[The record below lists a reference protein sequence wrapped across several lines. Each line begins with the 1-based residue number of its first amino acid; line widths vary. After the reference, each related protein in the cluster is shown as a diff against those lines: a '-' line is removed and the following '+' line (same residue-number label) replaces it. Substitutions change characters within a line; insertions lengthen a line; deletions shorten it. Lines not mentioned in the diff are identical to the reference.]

1 MLPAD
6 CCAEYVCGSTEG
18 VQCTTAIR
26 HTVDRFMK
34 KNPKKG
40 KSSSSL
46 FKRHIVATCLKIVLN
61 FADIFTDKFSSVSL
75 R

>member
-26 HTVDRFMK
+26 HTVGVFVK
-34 KNPKKG
+34 KSKKDE
-40 KSSSSL
+40 STSSL
-46 FKRHIVATCLKIVLN
+46 LHNYQAITQA
-61 FADIFTDKFSSVSL
+61 
-75 R
+75 